1 MQSKIKYDAATLKT
15 ILNTL
20 DKMLK
25 QTDMDYFLS
34 EQCRIPME
42 NRSFYSNLIAH
53 NLFQLYRLTPNQ
65 ILNEAYGKGFRISF
79 IRRTIFDELET
90 TRKLVD
96 YVYQYNTGIPPA
108 WYDRG
113 IITWYWFNRMNEL
126 FSLIRKMN
134 EHFPNYY
141 WYRDQIL
148 TPPKLTVTQTIDIE
162 IHHHN

>member
-1 MQSKIKYDAATLKT
+1 M
-15 ILNTL
+15 
-20 DKMLK
+20 
-25 QTDMDYFLS
+25 
-34 EQCRIPME
+34 
-42 NRSFYSNLIAH
+42 
-53 NLFQLYRLTPNQ
+53 
-65 ILNEAYGKGFRISF
+65 NEAYGKGFRISF

-96 YVYQYNTGIPPA
+96 YVYQYNTGISHA
-108 WYDRG
+108 WYDINILALYG
-113 IITWYWFNRMNEL
+113 SNRVNEL

-148 TPPKLTVTQTIDIE
+148 APPKLTVTKTIDIE